1 MAEDWD
7 GEGGVRAMAEEGT
20 RAGAGQAPLSVLYT
34 VTHLLLLTTPEGTGQ
49 DDPHFIEEVTDAL
62 KHRDQGTCPSSY
74 TSNKGYKGV
83 LNCLLNFFIIK
94 DLKI

>member
-34 VTHLLLLTTPEGTGQ
+34 VTHLLLLTTPEGTG
-49 DDPHFIEEVTDAL
+49 
-62 KHRDQGTCPSSY
+62 
-74 TSNKGYKGV
+74 
-83 LNCLLNFFIIK
+83 
-94 DLKI
+94 